1 MLSKPHETALP
12 TTRWKLPPIPPVLQ
26 DNFTEELGIHPV
38 LSRILIGRSIET
50 VEQARRFI
58 SPSLGELHNPFLL
71 KDIRKA
77 AERLVR
83 AVRNK
88 EKIVI
93 YGDYDVDGITSVA
106 VLFHFLTG
114 FYDQVDY
121 YIPNRIDEGYS
132 LNCPAIERIAGDG
145 AGLIITVDC
154 GTSDR
159 DEISFAR
166 ELGIDTIVL
175 DHHELTGPLPSAVA
189 VVNPNREDCRFPFK
203 QLAGVG
209 VVFNFV
215 IALRG
220 LLREQGFWA
229 GKKYPNLKE
238 YLDLVA
244 LGTIGDIAPL
254 LDENRIFAKIGLDL
268 INKGK
273 RTGVQALREV
283 SGLSSAPL
291 DSLSAS
297 FFIIPRINAAGRM
310 SRAGE
315 AVELLLTED
324 AQAAASLARKMDEY
338 NRRRQ
343 ALEKNILE
351 EIRLRLENS
360 LSLDRTH
367 AIVFASP
374 EWHPGIIGI
383 VASKLVDQYYRPT
396 VLISLKDGIGK
407 GSCRSIAE
415 FDLHQALNRCHSLL
429 LAHGGHRY
437 AAGISIREEQVDE
450 FRRQLEAIVRADLSL
465 AEMIR
470 QTTIDARCNLSEI
483 NTDLISQFELLAPF
497 GSMNQEP
504 VLYAQGVRVS
514 SFSIVGRN
522 HLKMR
527 IHGDGV
533 FRESIWFSMGHFR
546 EAIRGLDVDVVFTPR
561 MNNWAGTNGI
571 QLKMRDMALPPSP

>member
-1 MLSKPHETALP
+1 MFPKSYETALP
-12 TTRWKLPPIPPVLQ
+12 TTRWKLPASSHLTR
-26 DNFTEELGIHPV
+26 NSLTEELGIHPV
-38 LSRILIGRSIET
+38 LSRILLSRSIET
-50 VEQARRFI
+50 AEDARRFL
-58 SPSLGELHNPFLL
+58 SPSLGELHNPFLM

-77 AERLVR
+77 AERLIR
-83 AVRNK
+83 AVNNR
-88 EKIVI
+88 EKILI

-106 VLFHFLTG
+106 VLLQFLTR
-114 FYDQVDY
+114 FYDRVDY
-121 YIPNRIDEGYS
+121 YIPHRIDEGYS
-132 LNCPAIERIAGDG
+132 LNCRAIDRIAREGT
-145 AGLIITVDC
+145 GLIVTVDC

-159 DEISFAR
+159 DEISYAR

-175 DHHELTGPLPSAVA
+175 DHHALTGPLPDAV

-203 QLAGVG
+203 HLAGVG

-229 GKKYPNLKE
+229 GKEYPNLKE

-254 LDENRIFAKIGLDL
+254 LDENRIFAKIGLEL
-268 INKGK
+268 VNKGK
-273 RTGVQALREV
+273 RTGLQALREV
-283 SGLSSAPL
+283 SGLAATPI
-291 DSLSAS
+291 DSLTAS
-297 FFIIPRINAAGRM
+297 FFLIPRINAAGRM
-310 SRAGE
+310 SRADE
-315 AVELLLTED
+315 AVNLLLTED
-324 AQAAASLARKMDEY
+324 PGTAAALARKLDEY

-343 ALEKNILE
+343 VMEKDILE
-351 EIRLRLENS
+351 EIRARLEKNPG
-360 LSLDRTH
+360 LDRTR

-415 FDLHQALNRCHSLL
+415 FDLHSALTRCHSLL

-437 AAGISIREEQVDE
+437 AAGISIREEHVEE
-450 FRRQLEAIVRADLSL
+450 FHRCLEDIARADLSQT
-465 AEMIR
+465 EMIR
-470 QTTIDARCNLSEI
+470 QTTIDARCSLSEI
-483 NTDLISQFELLAPF
+483 DSDLISQFGLLAPF

-514 SFSIVGRN
+514 SFSVVGKN

-546 EAIRGLDVDVVFTPR
+546 EAIQGLEVDAVFTPR
-561 MNNWAGTNGI
+561 MNAWAGSAGI
-571 QLKMRDMALPPSP
+571 QLKMRDMALPASP